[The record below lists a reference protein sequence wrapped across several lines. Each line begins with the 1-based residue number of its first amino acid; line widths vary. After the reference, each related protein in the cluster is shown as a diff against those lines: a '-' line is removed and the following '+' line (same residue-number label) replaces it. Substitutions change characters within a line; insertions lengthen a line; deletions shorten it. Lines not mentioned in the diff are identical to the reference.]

1 LAHKQT
7 VNLTGETGGTSTYY
21 DYNSAKELE
30 CRQTVTG
37 ECTKSR
43 TTELSHYSYDK
54 AGEQTAITPE
64 HDTTGSTFKYNAAGE
79 LSAITPSGG
88 SEQALTYS
96 GSGQA
101 DLTAVGTTT
110 LQNSLL
116 GLTQETTGT
125 STNYYARTPNGLL
138 VDQRTPAGKFT
149 PLYDVQGDIIAL
161 VNSSGKAERTFHYG
175 PYGENTTSEG
185 TQTIPDPFG
194 FKNGYRTPGGNKG
207 ETSVANG
214 LYHYGQ
220 RYYDPTTGRWTQRDA
235 LDRLASPTQGD
246 RFLFAS
252 EDPINLS
259 DPTGRLSACGPAGAV
274 LGFLAEGPLGAA
286 AGYAA
291 GEFCNE
297 GIELYREGEEEES
310 EEEY

>member
-1 LAHKQT
+1 
-7 VNLTGETGGTSTYY
+7 
-21 DYNSAKELE
+21 
-30 CRQTVTG
+30 
-37 ECTKSR
+37 
-43 TTELSHYSYDK
+43 
-54 AGEQTAITPE
+54 
-64 HDTTGSTFKYNAAGE
+64 
-79 LSAITPSGG
+79 
-88 SEQALTYS
+88 
-96 GSGQA
+96 
-101 DLTAVGTTT
+101 
-110 LQNSLL
+110 
-116 GLTQETTGT
+116 
-125 STNYYARTPNGLL
+125 
-138 VDQRTPAGKFT
+138 
-149 PLYDVQGDIIAL
+149 
-161 VNSSGKAERTFHYG
+161 
-175 PYGENTTSEG
+175 
-185 TQTIPDPFG
+185 
-194 FKNGYRTPGGNKG
+194 
-207 ETSVANG
+207 